1 MHKTSKNKVFDIIK
15 GVDALSEEVSPTE
28 WIIETLLPENFQ
40 TILAG
45 TTGSNKS
52 IYAMQ
57 EGMSIANDEKEF
69 LGFRIHKKGL
79 NVLYADTEVGRTE
92 LIRRYQRIARSF
104 TNWSGEDR
112 FNMLSKSGSFAD
124 IWDELYY
131 HVKCFEPDVL
141 YIDCLYNS
149 SSEKDISKNQNI
161 AKFTDRITDLKA
173 KFGLTIRII
182 HHFNKGGSEFGLN
195 MDRMSGASA
204 LQNWVEHLILMD
216 RTNLH
221 SIRLLKIVK
230 ARGVDFPN
238 DYYGIQWN
246 IDEFKLSMIGVV
258 KNWKRFIIDEHK
270 KKSWQQALNKI
281 AEEFSTKDWVTLVS
295 DELCLVKE
303 RQAKEWL
310 REIELVKM
318 IEKAKHGTW
327 RKTKLKF
334 VEDIYESE

>member
-1 MHKTSKNKVFDIIK
+1 
-15 GVDALSEEVSPTE
+15 
-28 WIIETLLPENFQ
+28 
-40 TILAG
+40 
-45 TTGSNKS
+45 
-52 IYAMQ
+52 
-57 EGMSIANDEKEF
+57 
-69 LGFRIHKKGL
+69 
-79 NVLYADTEVGRTE
+79 
-92 LIRRYQRIARSF
+92 
-104 TNWSGEDR
+104 
-112 FNMLSKSGSFAD
+112 
-124 IWDELYY
+124 
-131 HVKCFEPDVL
+131 
-141 YIDCLYNS
+141 
-149 SSEKDISKNQNI
+149 
-161 AKFTDRITDLKA
+161 
-173 KFGLTIRII
+173 
-182 HHFNKGGSEFGLN
+182 

-221 SIRLLKIVK
+221 SMRLLKIVK

-295 DELCLVKE
+295 DELGLVKE

-334 VEDIYESE
+334 VEDIYELE